1 MRPRPNGSS
10 SMRSMMFLLLALPS
24 VAAAQGPA
32 SILVGDAESAAASP
46 SEVPPRPMMGWVLE
60 SNLATIPAEFGPAAL
75 ESAGKGSSPAVA
87 LDGAGNIDGAALIG
101 GLPSGKLLDRYA
113 LKNADQATLQ
123 AGTTVI
129 LLCGRENGWLRSQ
142 NGALLPTASPAKS
155 FSVYKP
161 GEWGVSLVSA
171 VSPFAVVVG
180 GQWEYATAPPAPA
193 SYTSFGTEVKFPAL
207 GSNIQ
212 VCVWALYDTSIEGSR
227 DAPEISVAYNDGP
240 AGTPVTLTAPVTKG
254 TSPLEVVFNTVGA
267 DLGTLFIW
275 QGSAAKAFFQQS
287 LRATY
292 WNGGLRK
299 SIQSGFQTEPW
310 SGLDVTLLDPR
321 PIALGGDAQDNV
333 WAVSYPGFVRTS
345 PFAHYSVTVSPF
357 TKFLAVRYQMGNTP
371 YHPSEYSVSF
381 ELDGQYLGYD
391 QPWQFGTNY
400 RSIPLPQDGR
410 SHTVELINGFTRNNG
425 DYAAPTEGGFG
436 GGGFID
442 AVAVPHDHTVKVNRP
457 APKSVALV
465 LSHSI
470 AVADEAAIVPYLGQG
485 PQSSV
490 AWPVMARAVNAFGT
504 SNVVDESY
512 AGELLANDCWTQS
525 DCDAYIAAIKKA
537 QPKIKLGFVARL
549 INDFAHG
556 HAFYSECLPE
566 YEVILRHLIASWNS
580 ELPGVPLYIGSD
592 TRKAVPNEARI
603 DHCTPSHTQAYWR
616 EGIESSVKTYIANH
630 EADWLHYVDMTQWV
644 PQSELLPDGVHP
656 TVEGQV
662 KICQAV
668 AEYFDQQVTCAVPQ

>member
-1 MRPRPNGSS
+1 MRPMSNGSS
-10 SMRSMMFLLLALPS
+10 SIRSLVVLLFALPS
-24 VAAAQGPA
+24 VVAAQEPA
-32 SILVGDAESAAASP
+32 SIPAEDAESAAASL
-46 SEVPPRPMMGWVLE
+46 STVPPRPAMGWVLE
-60 SNLATIPAEFGPAAL
+60 SNQAAIPAEFGPAAL
-75 ESAGKGSSPAVA
+75 ESSGAGASPAVA
-87 LDGAGNIDGAALIG
+87 LDGAGNIDGAGLLG
-101 GLPSGKLLDRYA
+101 GLPSGTLLGSYA
-113 LKNADQATLQ
+113 LKSADQATLQ

-129 LLCGRENGWLRSQ
+129 LLCGRLNSWLRYP
-142 NGALLPTASPAKS
+142 NGALLPTAAPAKS
-155 FSVYKP
+155 FSVTKP
-161 GEWGVSLVSA
+161 REWGVNLISA

-180 GQWEYATAPPAPA
+180 GQWKYAAAPPVPA
-193 SYTSFGTEVKFPAL
+193 SYSSFGTEFKFPAL
-207 GSNIQ
+207 GSNNQ
-212 VCVWALYDTSIEGSR
+212 VCVWALYDTSVEGSTAR
-227 DAPEISVAYNDGP
+227 PEISVAYNDGP
-240 AGTPVTLTAPVTKG
+240 AGTPVKLTAPVAKG
-254 TSPLEVVFNTVGA
+254 ANPLEVVFNSVGA

-275 QGSAAKAFFQQS
+275 QGSAAEALFRQS

-321 PIALGGDAQDNV
+321 PIVLGGDAQDNV

-357 TKFLAVRYQMGNTP
+357 TKFLAVRYQLGNTP

-381 ELDGQYLGYD
+381 ELDGKYLGYD

-410 SHTVELINGFTRNNG
+410 SHTVELINGYTRNNG
-425 DYAAPTEGGFG
+425 NYAAPTEGAFG

-442 AVAVPHDHTVKVNRP
+442 AVAVPPGHTLKVNRP
-457 APKSVALV
+457 APRSVALV
-465 LSHSI
+465 VSHSI
-470 AVADEAAIVPYLGQG
+470 AVADEAAIVPYQGQG

-490 AWPVMARAVNAFGT
+490 AWPVMARAANAFGT
-504 SNVVDESY
+504 SSVVDESY

-537 QPKIKLGFVARL
+537 QPEIKLGFVARL

-566 YEVILRHLIASWNS
+566 YEAVMRRLIASWNS

-616 EGIESSVKTYIANH
+616 EGIESTVKTYIANH
-630 EADWLHYVDMTQWV
+630 QADWLHFVDMTEWV